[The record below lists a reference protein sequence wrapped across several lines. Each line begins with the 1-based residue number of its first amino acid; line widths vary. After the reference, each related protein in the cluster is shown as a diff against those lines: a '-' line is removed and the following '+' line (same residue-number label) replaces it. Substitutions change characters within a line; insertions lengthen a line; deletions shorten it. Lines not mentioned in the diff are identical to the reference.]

1 MKDCCLRVWLLNLLN
16 AVLSCPVWCLDN
28 DALHEK
34 IYLIYDLSVSQRM
47 TVRRSASCIFAGILE
62 YLFNSFFLFFISLSN
77 ISKAPWV
84 HAAVFVPRA
93 ALLATSKVSPSKIW
107 HHALPQG
114 GFLPCHCSQAGKKT
128 AGAWTIIQ
136 PNIDAVWAANSWLAL
151 SLPLF
156 YCGAHDKYFKRAQE
170 LGLRCYQMFVCQV
183 ESRL

>member
-1 MKDCCLRVWLLNLLN
+1 MISV
-16 AVLSCPVWCLDN
+16 
-28 DALHEK
+28 
-34 IYLIYDLSVSQRM
+34 YLSVWPSGGF
-47 TVRRSASCIFAGILE
+47 IFAGIL
-62 YLFNSFFLFFISLSN
+62 YCPFNSFFLFFLSLSN

-114 GFLPCHCSQAGKKT
+114 GFVPCHCSQAGKKT
-128 AGAWTIIQ
+128 AGAWIIIQ

-156 YCGAHDKYFKRAQE
+156 YCGAHDKYFKCAQE
-170 LGLRCYQMFVCQV
+170 LGLCCYQMFVCRV

>member
-34 IYLIYDLSVSQRM
+34 MYLIYDLSVSQRM

-62 YLFNSFFLFFISLSN
+62 YLFNSFFLFFFSLSN

-114 GFLPCHCSQAGKKT
+114 GFLPCHCSQAGKKQQ
-128 AGAWTIIQ
+128 G
-136 PNIDAVWAANSWLAL
+136 
-151 SLPLF
+151 
-156 YCGAHDKYFKRAQE
+156 HE
-170 LGLRCYQMFVCQV
+170 LLYSQTLMPFEQ
-183 ESRL
+183 LIAD